1 MAIPHRRF
9 PENRLLPERDPTVP
23 RRRRS
28 PPPTPADGSAG
39 NAASLAPVEI
49 AAAQAAYAPAAKAGF
64 HGVTREVQR
73 MHHAISAKTFD
84 TLQCVPGLA
93 VPSAIVR
100 AVHDAISHGVYAA
113 VRHGGTAALTVA
125 GFGERLATDPAQPVA
140 GRDLALRSAINGVFG
155 DALVRSGSA
164 LAVNMGFHAGGVAL
178 PLTRAALAGLKPR
191 LVVFIHGL
199 ACDEH
204 SWLHADRAWET
215 SEWATLLPT
224 GEPLH
229 YGALLDHE
237 FGNRSIY
244 LRYNSGRSVDD
255 NAAELSKLLDTLVD
269 LAPATL
275 RDVVI
280 VGHSMGGL
288 VARAACDLALAQGLG
303 WRQRVRLL
311 ICLGTPHQGARLEQ
325 LGHLAGAALDVS
337 AVTQPLARIAN
348 ARSQGIK
355 DLRRGRAIPQAVAD
369 IPLRLVV
376 GGLADAS
383 AGAVGQAFGRLL
395 GDGLVSRH
403 SAADDG
409 LRGDVQRVE
418 LAGLGHMALLNHPR
432 VYASLRGWLSDPAAG

>member
-1 MAIPHRRF
+1 
-9 PENRLLPERDPTVP
+9 
-23 RRRRS
+23 
-28 PPPTPADGSAG
+28 
-39 NAASLAPVEI
+39 
-49 AAAQAAYAPAAKAGF
+49 
-64 HGVTREVQR
+64 
-73 MHHAISAKTFD
+73 MHLAISAKTFD
-84 TLQCVPGLA
+84 TLQYVPGLA

-113 VRHGGTAALTVA
+113 VRHGGTAALSVA
-125 GFGERLATDPAQPVA
+125 GFGERLAADPAQPVA

-178 PLTRAALAGLKPR
+178 PLTRAALAGLTPR

-204 SWLHADRAWET
+204 SWLHAERAWET
-215 SEWATLLPT
+215 SEWTTLLPT
-224 GEPLH
+224 GEPIH

-237 FGNRSIY
+237 FGTRSIY

-303 WRQRVRLL
+303 WRHRMRLL

-325 LGHLAGAALDVS
+325 LGHLTSAALDVS
-337 AVTQPLARIAN
+337 NVTQPLARIAN

-355 DLRRGRAIPQAVAD
+355 DLRRGRAGGAPAENAAAD

-383 AGAVGQAFGRLL
+383 SNLVGQAFGRLL

-409 LRGDVQRVE
+409 LTGDVQRVE

-432 VYASLRGWLSDPAAG
+432 VYAALRGWLGDPTPG

>member
-1 MAIPHRRF
+1 
-9 PENRLLPERDPTVP
+9 
-23 RRRRS
+23 
-28 PPPTPADGSAG
+28 
-39 NAASLAPVEI
+39 
-49 AAAQAAYAPAAKAGF
+49 
-64 HGVTREVQR
+64 

-84 TLQCVPGLA
+84 TLQYVPGLA
-93 VPSAIVR
+93 MPSAIVR

-125 GFGERLATDPAQPVA
+125 GFGERLATNPAQPVA

-164 LAVNMGFHAGGVAL
+164 LAVNMGFHTCNAAL

-199 ACDEH
+199 ACDEQ
-204 SWLHADRAWET
+204 SWLQDDGVWAA
-215 SEWATLLPT
+215 SEWASMLPA
-224 GEPLH
+224 GERIH

-237 FGNRSIY
+237 FGTGSIY

-288 VARAACDLALAQGLG
+288 VARAACDLAGAQGLG

-325 LGHLAGAALDVS
+325 LGHLTSVALDVS
-337 AVTQPLARIAN
+337 NVTQPLARIAN

-355 DLRRGRAIPQAVAD
+355 DLRRGRASPQVTATAAAD
-369 IPLRLVV
+369 IPLRLIV

-383 AGAVGQAFGRLL
+383 SSAVGQAFGRLL

-409 LRGDVQRVE
+409 LIGDVQRVE
-418 LAGLGHMALLNHPR
+418 LPGLGHMALLNHPR
-432 VYASLRGWLSDPAAG
+432 VYAALRGWLGDSAAG

>member
-1 MAIPHRRF
+1 
-9 PENRLLPERDPTVP
+9 
-23 RRRRS
+23 
-28 PPPTPADGSAG
+28 
-39 NAASLAPVEI
+39 
-49 AAAQAAYAPAAKAGF
+49 
-64 HGVTREVQR
+64 
-73 MHHAISAKTFD
+73 MHHAIAAKTFD
-84 TLQCVPGLA
+84 TLQYVPGLA

-113 VRHGGTAALTVA
+113 VRHGSTVA
-125 GFGERLATDPAQPVA
+125 LGVAGIGERLASDPAQPVA
-140 GRDLALRSAINGVFG
+140 GRNLALRSAINGVFG

-164 LAVNMGFHAGGVAL
+164 LAVNMGFHAGGAAL
-178 PLTRAALAGLKPR
+178 PLTRAALAGLQPR

-199 ACDEH
+199 ACDEQ
-204 SWLHADRAWET
+204 SWLQADRAWAA
-215 SEWATLLPT
+215 SEWAAVLPA
-224 GEPLH
+224 GERIH

-237 FGNRSIY
+237 FGTRSIY

-255 NAAELSKLLDTLVD
+255 NAAELSQLLDTLVD
-269 LAPATL
+269 LAPVTL

-288 VARAACDLALAQGLG
+288 VARAACDLARARGLG
-303 WRQRVRLL
+303 WRQRMRLL

-325 LGHLAGAALDVS
+325 LGHLTSAALDVS
-337 AVTQPLARIAN
+337 NVTQPLARIAN

-355 DLRRGRAIPQAVAD
+355 DLRRGRAGTGPAENVAAD
-369 IPLRLVV
+369 IPLRLIV

-383 AGAVGQAFGRLL
+383 SNVVGQAFGRLL

-409 LRGDVQRVE
+409 LTGDVQRVE

-432 VYASLRGWLSDPAAG
+432 VYAALRGWLSDSTPG

>member
-1 MAIPHRRF
+1 
-9 PENRLLPERDPTVP
+9 
-23 RRRRS
+23 
-28 PPPTPADGSAG
+28 
-39 NAASLAPVEI
+39 
-49 AAAQAAYAPAAKAGF
+49 
-64 HGVTREVQR
+64 

-84 TLQCVPGLA
+84 TLQYVPGLA

-113 VRHGGTAALTVA
+113 VRHGSTVA
-125 GFGERLATDPAQPVA
+125 LGVAGIGERLASDPAQPVA
-140 GRDLALRSAINGVFG
+140 GRNLALRSAINGVFG

-164 LAVNMGFHAGGVAL
+164 LAVNMGFHAGGAAL
-178 PLTRAALAGLKPR
+178 PLTRAALAGLQPR

-199 ACDEH
+199 ACDEQ
-204 SWLHADRAWET
+204 SWLQADRAWAA
-215 SEWATLLPT
+215 SEWAAVLPA
-224 GEPLH
+224 GERIH

-237 FGNRSIY
+237 FGTRSIY

-255 NAAELSKLLDTLVD
+255 NATEFSKLLDTLVD

-288 VARAACDLALAQGLG
+288 VARAACDLARVQRLG
-303 WRQRVRLL
+303 WRQRMRLL

-325 LGHLAGAALDVS
+325 LGHLTSAALDVS
-337 AVTQPLARIAN
+337 NVTQPLARIAN

-355 DLRRGRAIPQAVAD
+355 DLRHGRAGTGPAENVAAD
-369 IPLRLVV
+369 IPLRLIV

-383 AGAVGQAFGRLL
+383 SNVVGQAFGRLL

-409 LRGDVQRVE
+409 LAGDVQRVE

-432 VYASLRGWLSDPAAG
+432 VYAALRGWLSDPTPG

>member
-1 MAIPHRRF
+1 
-9 PENRLLPERDPTVP
+9 
-23 RRRRS
+23 
-28 PPPTPADGSAG
+28 
-39 NAASLAPVEI
+39 
-49 AAAQAAYAPAAKAGF
+49 
-64 HGVTREVQR
+64 
-73 MHHAISAKTFD
+73 MHLAISAKTFD
-84 TLQCVPGLA
+84 TLQYVPGLA

-125 GFGERLATDPAQPVA
+125 GFGERLASDPAQPVA

-164 LAVNMGFHAGGVAL
+164 LAVNMGFHTCDAAL

-191 LVVFIHGL
+191 LVLFIHGL
-199 ACDEH
+199 ACDEQ
-204 SWLHADRAWET
+204 SWLQDDGVWAA
-215 SEWATLLPT
+215 SEWVSMLPA
-224 GEPLH
+224 GERIH

-237 FGNRSIY
+237 FGTGSIY

-255 NAAELSKLLDTLVD
+255 NAAELSKLLDSLVD

-288 VARAACDLALAQGLG
+288 VARAACDLAGAQSLG

-325 LGHLAGAALDVS
+325 LGHLTSVALDVS
-337 AVTQPLARIAN
+337 NVTQPLARIAN

-355 DLRRGRAIPQAVAD
+355 DLRRGRASPKVAATAAAD
-369 IPLRLVV
+369 IPLRLIV

-383 AGAVGQAFGRLL
+383 SSAVGQAFGRLL

-409 LRGDVQRVE
+409 LTGDVQRVE
-418 LAGLGHMALLNHPR
+418 LPGLGHMALLNHPR
-432 VYASLRGWLSDPAAG
+432 VYAALRGWLGDSAAG